1 VRNVY
6 RDNGFTEAEPGLWL
20 FANLAA
26 GDEPGVSTDSEQTIL
41 LRSNFG
47 PEMRNTAQHLDDLME
62 DFIKT
67 SELPPKRVDI

>member
-1 VRNVY
+1 
-6 RDNGFTEAEPGLWL
+6 
-20 FANLAA
+20 
-26 GDEPGVSTDSEQTIL
+26 VSTDSEQTIL

-47 PEMRNTAQHLDDLME
+47 PDMRNTAQHLDDLME

>member
-20 FANLAA
+20 FAKLAA
-26 GDEPGVSTDSEQTIL
+26 GDEPGASTDSEQTIL

-47 PEMRNTAQHLDDLME
+47 PDMRNTGQHLDDLME